1 MLFKTD
7 YFDETPKTDDTTG
20 DTKET
25 WRYDYEARFPSDEW
39 VNYQKLQEFQSFV
52 YSTYR
57 AEATGNAL
65 PGPVTYEGVTYTT
78 DTADYRLAKFK
89 AEFGNYAQIN
99 SFIFYYI
106 FTELF
111 LMVDSRAKNLF
122 IGFSGSETDPE
133 KVHVIDRKAIAEPYD
148 MDTSLGIN
156 NQGSLVFG
164 YSLED
169 TDYLEGGANIFNG
182 QDSVLWN
189 NLRDA
194 FYIDIQR
201 MYGDLRST
209 GILSYDSVETRFENH
224 QAKWPEAVWVED
236 AQFKYIDPLVNPDP
250 DKEPDAS
257 YLKMLQGSKE
267 GQRKWWLS
275 NRFKYM
281 DSKWNAG
288 DAVSRDII
296 IRGYAKSDITVT
308 PYSDI
313 YPAIVYGSY
322 SVKERGKQGQPTLL
336 RCPLDNVNDTEIHIH
351 SAPQIA
357 SVGDLSGLKVGF
369 ANFSAATK
377 LISIKL
383 GDADPEYE
391 NPNLNDL
398 RLSSNRLLSK
408 IDLRNCTALG
418 TGDTKSLD
426 LSGCPNLEQVYL
438 DGTQLTGLTL
448 PNGGVLD
455 KLHIP
460 NSISILSIMNQSVL
474 SEFKVSYTDMFDGD
488 GVTESFELAQT
499 PQTISYARVYKMDE
513 FTGDGS
519 ATSFR
524 LSYAPQDNE
533 LLKVF
538 IVSSDGQQPI
548 YPSYGVNGQTLTT
561 SAPIKSGYKL
571 QVTYIVPI
579 EYTSSGNTITF
590 ESAPGIGTTIRV
602 VSTGNIPTKLLR
614 LRVENGST
622 AIDTKA
628 FMMSMEDNLPIR
640 LIGVNWTSANE
651 TETLAIFNKLQR
663 MKGMDASASSTDLPK
678 AVISGVLSMDTI
690 GNINCSD
697 TFAGIAEQQE
707 FEVKYPIVTTEA
719 GNITVTVG
727 GVKTSQF
734 HVLGKTVSL
743 DTPLESDA
751 TVQIDYVASLYDAFT
766 AEYPDLY
773 LRVGGVIKFKCRYY
787 AENGNEPLPCGVDE
801 FGRSIYEIIVN
812 EGDDAPD
819 PIQVAHAESFTGD
832 GETLRFQLESTPVT
846 IDSVSSGGK
855 QMVQGEDYTIDNNY
869 VEFTVAPEN
878 GDYVLVKYYT
888 GYIPVPTKQST
899 PQYTYTYIGWDQE
912 DNNTLKNIHGNM
924 SFRQTFDRTVNQ
936 YTVSFYNDDM
946 SWLYDTIV
954 PYGGEAVYKGLP
966 NPPRK
971 TNVPDPENWKF
982 TGWNVDISSITGQ
995 TVAVATFASP
1005 IIDEQIQDDWDQII
1019 RNANNRYTESFT
1031 GDGSSKK
1038 LILQYTP
1045 ESILSVTVGDVATK
1059 DYEVN
1064 LNVIT
1069 LNTAPAANI
1078 PIVVR
1083 YRTKVTYEVGNYK
1096 DLTLTDGTVLTMQ
1109 VVGIN
1114 TDQLATGEDTAQ
1126 YSWIS
1131 KNLYPTGHAFNE
1143 AYHEGVGKY
1152 VYDEAADAWVSNIWG
1167 KHLYNAIGDW
1177 DITVAGSGILTLR
1190 YMISS
1195 ETIHDYG
1202 YIYVDDT
1209 VVADRISG
1217 EGTWIEKAIPVTNG
1231 QVVHIRATYHKDV
1244 NQNAGTDS
1252 LYLRF
1257 IPSDGI
1263 TISTTFTGTEAIP
1276 SHGAIGGFDGMDIY
1290 PYLQTDIK
1298 NLLPENVRNA
1308 VKPVKKYTKSAISD
1322 GETITIQTNRVST
1335 PTIWIPSMREL
1346 GFISSMYE
1354 TEGPSYNAV
1363 YYDNDS
1369 RKKSI
1374 TGSEGSNYYW
1384 ARSHNSDEAIGVID
1398 SLGSSTGYGTAN
1410 VLNFPVGYSI

>member
-1 MLFKTD
+1 MKYNFNMPKRAPGPYGYSGDMESWEFQNNTSNLMLFKTD

-39 VNYQKLQEFQSFV
+39 VTYQKLQEFQSFV

-65 PGPVTYEGVTYTT
+65 PSPVTYEGVTYTT

-122 IGFSGSETDPE
+122 IGFSGSPTDPE
-133 KVHVIDRKAIAEPYD
+133 KVEYIDRKAIAEPYD

-169 TDYLEGGANIFNG
+169 TDYLEGGTNVFNG

-488 GVTESFELAQT
+488 GATESFELAQT

-579 EYTSSGNTITF
+579 EYTSSGDTITF

-614 LRVENGST
+614 LRVENGSA

-640 LIGVNWTSANE
+640 LIGVDWTSANE

-690 GNINCSD
+690 GNIDCSD

-727 GVKTSQF
+727 GVETSQF

-869 VEFTVAPEN
+869 VEFTAAPEN

-912 DNNTLKNIHGNM
+912 DNNTLRNIHGNM
-924 SFRQTFDRTVNQ
+924 SFRQTFNRTVNQ
-936 YTVSFYNDDM
+936 YMVSFYNDDM

-1031 GDGSSKK
+1031 GDGSSKR
-1038 LILQYTP
+1038 LVLQYTP

-1069 LNTAPAANI
+1069 LNTAPAANV

-1131 KNLYPTGHAFNE
+1131 KNLYPTGHTFNE

-1195 ETIHDYG
+1195 ETIHDYD
-1202 YIYVDDT
+1202 IVSREDEITLDT
-1209 VVADRISG
+1209 KYGIDLMTFKDGEVKSFFQGKEGLYKAKKDNELKNNGIPGPGQYRIKG
-1217 EGTWIEKAIPVTNG
+1217 FAEILAEKGKKISDV
-1231 QVVHIRATYHKDV
+1231 KDKIKRKEKEMEMRKREEEK
-1244 NQNAGTDS
+1244 NSKN
-1252 LYLRF
+1252 LKLN
-1257 IPSDGI
+1257 
-1263 TISTTFTGTEAIP
+1263 E
-1276 SHGAIGGFDGMDIY
+1276 
-1290 PYLQTDIK
+1290 IK
-1298 NLLPENVRNA
+1298 NSERKVLGNNINKENGKNLEM
-1308 VKPVKKYTKSAISD
+1308 K
-1322 GETITIQTNRVST
+1322 
-1335 PTIWIPSMREL
+1335 L
-1346 GFISSMYE
+1346 GDFDDD
-1354 TEGPSYNAV
+1354 
-1363 YYDNDS
+1363 DNEKENEKDN
-1369 RKKSI
+1369 
-1374 TGSEGSNYYW
+1374 E
-1384 ARSHNSDEAIGVID
+1384 DEND
-1398 SLGSSTGYGTAN
+1398 N
-1410 VLNFPVGYSI
+1410 E